1 MREKKVMA
9 TTAENL
15 AGRVAGNQEK
25 EKVEKRRALGR
36 GLESLLPGPRVVAP
50 APVQNSG
57 TGQQHVPHRAFGPV
71 RNDIPEGERTSPDS
85 QSPPFAKDAKDGP
98 ASDSSSSSSPV
109 RVGDIQAVV
118 EESETRAGAPA
129 PHLQTLHE
137 CAAGHGASELRSD
150 GQPGAAVPVQA
161 LPTRATLA
169 TSSTSPTQAASTQA
183 PAANETITIS
193 AQAEAPAR
201 VPGTQVVNIALDL
214 IDKNPYQTREVG
226 DDDPLEELANSIKA
240 NGVMQPIVVRPGE
253 NGRYILGLGERRLQA
268 AVKNCHA

>member
-71 RNDIPEGERTSPDS
+71 RNDIREGERTSPDS

-98 ASDSSSSSSPV
+98 ASDSSSSSPV

-118 EESETRAGAPA
+118 DDAGTRTGSPA

-137 CAAGHGASELRSD
+137 SAAGHGASELRSD
-150 GQPGAAVPVQA
+150 GQPGAAVP
-161 LPTRATLA
+161 THA
-169 TSSTSPTQAASTQA
+169 TSSTIPTQAASA
-183 PAANETITIS
+183 HPHAANET
-193 AQAEAPAR
+193 
-201 VPGTQVVNIALDL
+201 
-214 IDKNPYQTREVG
+214 
-226 DDDPLEELANSIKA
+226 
-240 NGVMQPIVVRPGE
+240 
-253 NGRYILGLGERRLQA
+253 
-268 AVKNCHA
+268 